1 MTDDEKLVCLV
12 EPSANEARLE
22 DGTWLVR
29 RSPFGVVFGR
39 GPTRAKA
46 WHSARMNLFAG
57 SIVSVLSDI
66 PVVEK

>member
-1 MTDDEKLVCLV
+1 MTDDEELVRIV
-12 EPSANEARLE
+12 EPGANSAQLE
-22 DGTWLVR
+22 DGTWMVR

-46 WHSARMNLFAG
+46 WHSARMNLFAE

-66 PVVEK
+66 PAVDK